1 MKSRLFLF
9 ALVAILLIS
18 CGKSSMKHRPIKLAL
33 SSATDNYIN
42 WIHRIDSTV
51 VIYDLKNLKPDSA
64 ISILKKCDGL
74 LLTGGEDVF
83 PGFYGQISDTAR
95 CETNIVRDSLEFYL
109 ITKAEK
115 LKLPILGICRGLQI
129 MNVAHGGKLI
139 IDIPKDF
146 PGNVNHRLEDYTKA
160 FHRVNIAKETLLNQV
175 CSSDT
180 GWVTT
185 NHHQGIASL
194 GENIRISARSQ
205 DLLPEAIEWSDPDKK
220 GYFMA
225 VQWHPERMS
234 KDNPLSDPIGRAFL
248 QACIIYSVIK

>member
-9 ALVAILLIS
+9 GLVAILLIS

-139 IDIPKDF
+139 IDIKIF
-146 PGNVNHRLEDYTKA
+146 PAMLITGLKITQKPSIES
-160 FHRVNIAKETLLNQV
+160 TLQRKL
-175 CSSDT
+175 C
-180 GWVTT
+180 
-185 NHHQGIASL
+185 
-194 GENIRISARSQ
+194 
-205 DLLPEAIEWSDPDKK
+205 
-220 GYFMA
+220 
-225 VQWHPERMS
+225 
-234 KDNPLSDPIGRAFL
+234 
-248 QACIIYSVIK
+248 

>member
-1 MKSRLFLF
+1 M
-9 ALVAILLIS
+9 
-18 CGKSSMKHRPIKLAL
+18 
-33 SSATDNYIN
+33 
-42 WIHRIDSTV
+42 
-51 VIYDLKNLKPDSA
+51 
-64 ISILKKCDGL
+64 
-74 LLTGGEDVF
+74 
-83 PGFYGQISDTAR
+83 
-95 CETNIVRDSLEFYL
+95 
-109 ITKAEK
+109 
-115 LKLPILGICRGLQI
+115 
-129 MNVAHGGKLI
+129 
-139 IDIPKDF
+139 
-146 PGNVNHRLEDYTKA
+146 
-160 FHRVNIAKETLLNQV
+160 

-225 VQWHPERMS
+225 VQWHPERMP